1 MSNFD
6 EIINKLPSQFKEYKI
21 TKIAGEASQK
31 KNYRLISKHD
41 SFIVMDFILI
51 KKEYEDYLAIYD
63 LLKKINISIPKI
75 IENNDKEL
83 LIISEDFGNL
93 RFDKILNNYSIK
105 ELLGYAVDTL
115 VMLNNSI
122 KYETRLTLKK
132 YDFPTFKSEIM
143 ELPDYYFPYKN
154 IKNKILIEEFIFI
167 WSEFYDKLD
176 FEFNSFVHKDFN
188 INNLILLPHKKD
200 YLKCGVIDFQSAFW
214 GESSWDLFSLLEDSR
229 ILFTDDFNEYFI
241 NFFYEKTHQNNSIED
256 FKKKFYFFNTSR
268 QTRLLGRWIKLSNE
282 LESKSYLKFLLVTEE
297 RLKKSIKFLNDK
309 KISKFYN
316 KYIFNI

>member
-132 YDFPTFKSEIM
+132 YDFTTFKSEIM